1 MHQLKKKVLT
11 AASVLIMSGCASS
24 ADLERH
30 ANHHAKARDYYES
43 IGQPEEARQEAKAAN
58 KAWEDASCLLPLLID
73 LFSLSKDK

>member
-1 MHQLKKKVLT
+1 MKKQKKLAV
-11 AASVLIMSGCASS
+11 AIALILSGCVSS

-43 IGQPEEARQEAKAAN
+43 VGQPEAARQEAKAAN
-58 KAWEDASCLLPLLID
+58 EVWEDASGLLPLLIE